1 VIIQLPTYIN
11 ASLMALSKL
20 KTYDVIFI
28 KQMFRNHE
36 HVLILHLKLFIC
48 KSNYEQS
55 FLNRPKEI
63 SVFFN
68 VT

>member
-1 VIIQLPTYIN
+1 
-11 ASLMALSKL
+11 MALSKV